1 MKLTTDIELY
11 AYQEGYKEASRYFEK
26 ELREIK
32 KWGDGGKY
40 YEPEDVLDALE
51 GVINVATDY
60 ARKGPDSMQTELTFE
75 EED

>member
-1 MKLTTDIELY
+1 MKLTTKAEFY

-32 KWGDGGKY
+32 KWGDGDKY
-40 YEPEDVLDALE
+40 YEPEVSDALE
-51 GVINVATDY
+51 GVIDVATDY